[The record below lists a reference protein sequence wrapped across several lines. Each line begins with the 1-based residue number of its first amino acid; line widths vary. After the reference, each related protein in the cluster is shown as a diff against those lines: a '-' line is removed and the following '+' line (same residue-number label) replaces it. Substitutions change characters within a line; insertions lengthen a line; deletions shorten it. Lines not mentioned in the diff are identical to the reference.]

1 VKYPAG
7 ISGEEYAAME
17 NGYEQGLV
25 AGRAQGRSERQVE
38 RDALQERLEAI
49 VRSPEADQYRD
60 EATRHAVA
68 QPYADNRYVRLLD
81 DVRAVLDAERR

>member
-17 NGYEQGLV
+17 EGYEQGRA
-25 AGRAQGRSERQVE
+25 AGLAE
-38 RDALQERLEAI
+38 RDALRERLEAI
-49 VRSPEADQYRD
+49 VRDPQADLYRD

>member
-1 VKYPAG
+1 VKEHDADHEALIEAVQNG
-7 ISGEEYAAME
+7 DEVAFVNRLLARDTLRARVAA
-17 NGYEQGLV
+17 
-25 AGRAQGRSERQVE
+25 VE
-38 RDALQERLEAI
+38 RI
-49 VRSPEADQYRD
+49 VRDPQADTYRD